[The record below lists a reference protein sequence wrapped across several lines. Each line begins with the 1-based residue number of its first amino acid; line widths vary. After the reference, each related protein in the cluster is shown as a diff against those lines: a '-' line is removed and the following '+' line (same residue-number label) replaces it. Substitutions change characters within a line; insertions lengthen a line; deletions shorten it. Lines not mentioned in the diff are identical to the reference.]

1 MLFRAA
7 AMFSLDLTTSWIV
20 GDRAG
25 DIGAGKNAGL
35 AGGLHVL
42 SGHGNNAGERA
53 EALEMSSDAF
63 PVLVGDEVGAA
74 MKALPL
80 FLQS

>member
-7 AMFSLDLTTSWIV
+7 AMFSLDLTTTWIV

-42 SGHGNNAGERA
+42 SGHGNNADERA
-53 EALEMSSDAF
+53 EALAMSNNEF
-63 PVLVGDEVGAA
+63 QVLVGDEVGAA
-74 MKALPL
+74 MRALPL
-80 FLQS
+80 FLKS